1 MNSDQVTGILRALV
15 PAFIAYAVGRGWVSA
30 SSAGEV
36 GAAIITLGAAGWS
49 VYTNTLA
56 SKVASVKA
64 DPTITAV
71 TPTPLAT
78 PAVKAA
84 AAS

>member
-1 MNSDQVTGILRALV
+1 MNSDQLTGILRAFV
-15 PAFIAYAVGRGWVSA
+15 PAFVAYAVGRGWITA

-36 GAAIITLGAAGWS
+36 GAAIVTLAAAGWS

-56 SKVASVKA
+56 AKVASVKA
-64 DPTITAV
+64 DPTIAAV
-71 TPTPLAT
+71 TPHPEASV
-78 PAVKAA
+78 AVKAA